1 MVKSMSSD
9 IHQLG
14 RRPSLFRWRP
24 SLLGW
29 NIINIYIYT
38 VYIYIYSR
46 MKYGEQLLRGCLEM
60 EPMWCH
66 KAPAKLRQD
75 LGKKEKIHSR

>member
-1 MVKSMSSD
+1 
-9 IHQLG
+9 
-14 RRPSLFRWRP
+14 
-24 SLLGW
+24 
-29 NIINIYIYT
+29 
-38 VYIYIYSR
+38 